1 MLTAEQIQGAKLKRT
16 NVSVDPAKTK
26 QRAEE
31 LLRHAKIATKQA
43 IRELADISPQVFH
56 GIYSKGSISIRMV
69 IAVSQTLN
77 VSPFFITGEADERGE
92 FSVEALRDLLLK
104 HKYRDLA
111 ASLGLPEKRKRR
123 AKLEETAAEDAQVDA
138 ATAAPLPAEPQLPPA
153 SDVIDEADLHL
164 LLSAVA
170 IQAKAGI
177 PAARERM
184 DQIKRL
190 LLA

>member
-16 NVSVDPAKTK
+16 NVSVNAEATK

-31 LLRHAKIATKQA
+31 LLRHAKIATKKA

-56 GIYSKGSISIRMV
+56 SIYSKGSISIRMV

-77 VSPFFITGEADERGE
+77 VNPFFLTGEADEPGE
-92 FSVEALRDLLLK
+92 FSDEALRALLMK

-111 ASLGLPEKRKRR
+111 ASLGLSEKRKRR
-123 AKLEETAAEDAQVDA
+123 AKLEEPAAVDA
-138 ATAAPLPAEPQLPPA
+138 PAEVSIAAPPPAEPQLPPGN
-153 SDVIDEADLHL
+153 DTVDEADLHL
-164 LLSAVA
+164 LIRAVA
-170 IQAKAGI
+170 IKAKAGI
-177 PAARERM
+177 PAAKERM